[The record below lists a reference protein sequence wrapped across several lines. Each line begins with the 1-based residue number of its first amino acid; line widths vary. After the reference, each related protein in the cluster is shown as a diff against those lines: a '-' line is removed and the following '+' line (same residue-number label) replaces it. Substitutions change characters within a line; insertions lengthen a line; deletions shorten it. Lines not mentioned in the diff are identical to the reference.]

1 LKRLT
6 HSRASIF
13 WPEASQCH
21 EAPQELPA
29 AWLGLLAHAAQA
41 ALWSWQAPQA
51 GTGLAQTAGQLHWD
65 AALTRLLGAGQWQH
79 PADLLAPACR
89 SDLMVALERAQAAD
103 AVIELET
110 FAQTSAGTK
119 VPVRMLMRRSP
130 SGNRS
135 IWLGVLQDRREH
147 RLQLQEARQLRMQ
160 LGTTLASMTEAF
172 ATLDHEGRV
181 SYANEPACQLL
192 ACSRDQLL
200 GQRLWSEPAE
210 QAVAAGERLQ
220 QACRHALDNGEPAEF
235 ETFVQALDKW
245 IEVRLYPFD
254 EGLALHLH
262 DVSQRHQIQEQLL
275 LLHTCIARLND
286 TVLITEQRSGQPAR
300 IVFVN
305 QAFSRLTGYASQEVI
320 GRHPS
325 LLEGPLTQADALDR
339 IAHAMGR
346 WQAVRSELI
355 HYKKNGEIFW
365 VELEVVPIDESPR
378 GICHW
383 VTVGRDITAR
393 KAQDDAIEHLAF
405 YDPLTDLPNRQ
416 LLMRRLEAAL
426 SQTSA
431 RKAVGAL
438 MFIDLDHFKLLNDTL
453 GHDRGDLLLQQV
465 AERLRRCV
473 RPGDTVARLG
483 GDEFVV
489 VTLDPH
495 EGQAAGQRA
504 RQMAQTILG
513 ALAQPYE
520 LAGQPYH
527 GTCSIGVTLL
537 HDHAQGLA
545 DWLKQ
550 ADLAMYQAKAAGR
563 NTLCFFDPQM
573 QAAASA
579 KAALTAAL
587 REGLRERQF
596 VLHYQPQV
604 QASGCIIGAEALL
617 RWAHPDGLRGPDS
630 FIAQAEESGLILPL
644 GQWVLEQA
652 CEQLARWST
661 QPGRCDLR
669 LSINVSARQFLQ
681 PQFVE
686 QVLQCVAHHQI
697 DPRRLELEITESLL
711 ATDLAGTIARMK
723 ALRQAGLG
731 LAIDDFGMGYSALS
745 CLKHMPLQRLK
756 IDRSF
761 VQDMI
766 EDPRDAA
773 IARTIIELAA
783 DLGLQVLAE
792 GVETRAQR
800 DLLSRLGCQA
810 YQGFVFSPALPIEQF
825 ESLLAHWRPSEHRSA
840 QARPSGPRRASGRS
854 QRVSP
859 APQRPGGA
867 GAAQSGRHRQ
877 GGPRS

>member
-1 LKRLT
+1 LKRQT
-6 HSRASIF
+6 HPAAPLSRPDRPRHHDAAQ
-13 WPEASQCH
+13 EA
-21 EAPQELPA
+21 LPA
-29 AWLGLLAHAAQA
+29 AWLELLAHAAQA
-41 ALWSWQAPQA
+41 ALWTWHAPGA
-51 GTGLAQTAGQLHWD
+51 GLALATGRLRWD
-65 AALTRLLGAGQWQH
+65 AALTGLLGKPSAGQWRH

-89 SDLMVALERAQAAD
+89 GELMAALERTQAAG

-110 FAQTSAGTK
+110 FAQTSAGAK
-119 VPVRMLMRRSP
+119 RPVRLLMQRSP
-130 SGNRS
+130 SDDRCL
-135 IWLGVLQDRREH
+135 WLGVLQDRREH
-147 RLQLQEARQLRMQ
+147 RQQVQEARQLRMQ

-192 ACSRDQLL
+192 ACGRDQLL
-200 GQRLWSEPAE
+200 GQRLWSEPAK
-210 QAVAAGERLQ
+210 QAVGERLQ
-220 QACRHALDNGEPAEF
+220 QAGRQALDRGEPAEF
-235 ETFVQALDKW
+235 EAYLEALDKW

-254 EGLALHLH
+254 ECLALHLH

-339 IAHAMGR
+339 IARAMGQ
-346 WQAVRSELI
+346 WQAVRGELI

-426 SQTSA
+426 QHAQSERNAT
-431 RKAVGAL
+431 GAL

-489 VTLDPH
+489 VTLAQH
-495 EGQAAGQRA
+495 EGPSASEHA
-504 RQMAQTILG
+504 RQVAELILG
-513 ALAQPYE
+513 ALAQPYD

-537 HDHAQGLA
+537 YDHEQGLA

-604 QASGCIIGAEALL
+604 QASGCITGAEALL
-617 RWAHPDGLRGPDS
+617 RWAHPDGLRGPDG

-661 QPGRCDLR
+661 LPGRRDLR
-669 LSINVSARQFLQ
+669 LSVNVSARQFLQ

-686 QVLQCVAHHQI
+686 QVLQCAAHHRI
-697 DPRRLELEITESLL
+697 DPRLLELEITESLL
-711 ATDLAGTIARMK
+711 ATDLSGTIARMQ

-761 VQDMI
+761 VKDMI
-766 EDPRDAA
+766 EDARDAA

-783 DLGLQVLAE
+783 DLGLQVLA
-792 GVETRAQR
+792 
-800 DLLSRLGCQA
+800 
-810 YQGFVFSPALPIEQF
+810 LPIESF
-825 ESLLAHWRPSEHRSA
+825 ESLLDHWRPAEHRVD
-840 QARPSGPRRASGRS
+840 
-854 QRVSP
+854 QRQP
-859 APQRPGGA
+859 ERL
-867 GAAQSGRHRQ
+867 
-877 GGPRS
+877 

>member
-1 LKRLT
+1 MPHQHDPL
-6 HSRASIF
+6 
-13 WPEASQCH
+13 
-21 EAPQELPA
+21 QEQTA

-41 ALWSWQAPQA
+41 ALWSWQAPHPGAGLNAGLDAELDTESDTESDNQGAWAQA
-51 GTGLAQTAGQLHWD
+51 AGPLRWD
-65 AALTRLLGAGQWQH
+65 AALTQLLGEPDAGSHRWQH
-79 PADLLAPACR
+79 PADLLAPAGR
-89 SDLMVALERAQAAD
+89 SELTAALARTQAAG
-103 AVIELET
+103 ALIELET
-110 FAQTSAGTK
+110 FAQTRTGAK
-119 VPVRMLMRRSP
+119 LPVRLLMQHRP
-130 SGNRS
+130 SGGRS

-147 RLQLQEARQLRMQ
+147 RQQLQEARQLRMQ

-172 ATLDHEGRV
+172 ATLDHEARV
-181 SYANEPACQLL
+181 SYANEPARQLL
-192 ACSRDQLL
+192 ACGVEPLL
-200 GQRLWSEPAE
+200 GRRLWSEPP
-210 QAVAAGERLQ
+210 QPAGERLQ
-220 QACRHALDNGEPAEF
+220 LVCRQALDSGEPAEF
-235 ETFVQALDKW
+235 EAFVETLDKW

-254 EGLALHLH
+254 EGLALYLR
-262 DVSQRHQIQEQLL
+262 DVSQRRQIQEQLL

-286 TVLITEQRSGQPAR
+286 TVLITEQRMGKPAR

-305 QAFSRLTGYASQEVI
+305 QAFSRLTGYSSQEVI

-325 LLEGPLTQADALDR
+325 LLEGPLTQAATLDR
-339 IAHAMGR
+339 IARAMDR

-378 GICHW
+378 GVCHW

-416 LLMRRLEAAL
+416 LLMRQLEAAL
-426 SQTSA
+426 SRTQDRS
-431 RKAVGAL
+431 AVGAL
-438 MFIDLDHFKLLNDTL
+438 MFIDMDHFKLLNDTL

-465 AERLRRCV
+465 AARLRSCV
-473 RPGDTVARLG
+473 RAGDTVARLG

-489 VTLDPH
+489 VMMPLVQI
-495 EGQAAGQRA
+495 EGQAAGQHA
-504 RQMAQTILG
+504 RQVAELILS

-537 HDHAQGLA
+537 HDHEQGLA

-563 NTLCFFDPQM
+563 NTLCFFDPKM

-587 REGLRERQF
+587 REGLREQQF

-604 QASGCIIGAEALL
+604 QANGCITGAEALL
-617 RWAHPDGLRGPDS
+617 RWAHPEGLRGPDS

-652 CEQLARWST
+652 CRQLARWST
-661 QPGRCDLR
+661 QPGPRDLR

-681 PQFVE
+681 PQFVD
-686 QVLQCVAHHQI
+686 QVLQCVSHHQI
-697 DPRRLELEITESLL
+697 DPHRLELEITESLL
-711 ATDLAGTIARMK
+711 ATDLGGTIARMQ
-723 ALRQAGLG
+723 ALRQAGLS

-745 CLKHMPLQRLK
+745 YLKHMPLQRLK

-761 VQDMI
+761 VKDMI

-773 IARTIIELAA
+773 IARTIIELAT

-792 GVETRAQR
+792 GVETLAQR

-810 YQGFVFSPALPIEQF
+810 YQGFVFSPALPIAQF
-825 ESLLAHWRPSEHRSA
+825 ESLLSHWRPAEH
-840 QARPSGPRRASGRS
+840 QT
-854 QRVSP
+854 
-859 APQRPGGA
+859 APTPV
-867 GAAQSGRHRQ
+867 
-877 GGPRS
+877 

>member
-6 HSRASIF
+6 YPTVPPSGSGPPPH
-13 WPEASQCH
+13 H
-21 EAPQELPA
+21 DDLQEQPA
-29 AWLGLLAHAAQA
+29 AWLALLGHAAQA
-41 ALWSWQAPQA
+41 ALWSWQAPRA
-51 GTGLAQTAGQLHWD
+51 GAGLATATGQLRWD
-65 AALTRLLGAGQWQH
+65 AALPRLLGEPGAGRWQH

-89 SDLMVALERAQAAD
+89 GDLTAALEQAGGG
-103 AVIELET
+103 VIELET
-110 FAQTSAGTK
+110 FALTSAGARL
-119 VPVRMLMRRSP
+119 PVRLLMQRSP
-130 SGNRS
+130 AGRRP

-147 RLQLQEARQLRMQ
+147 RQQVQEARQLRMQ

-172 ATLDHEGRV
+172 ATLDHDGRV

-192 ACSRDQLL
+192 ACGRDQLL
-200 GQRLWSEPAE
+200 GQRLWSEPAK

-220 QACRHALDNGEPAEF
+220 QACRQSLNSGEPAEF
-235 ETFVQALDKW
+235 EAFIEPLDKW
-245 IEVRLYPFD
+245 VEVRLYPFD
-254 EGLALHLH
+254 EGLALYLH

-305 QAFSRLTGYASQEVI
+305 QAFSRLTGYASQEVV

-339 IAHAMGR
+339 IARAMGQ

-355 HYKKNGEIFW
+355 HYKKTGEIFW

-393 KAQDDAIEHLAF
+393 KAQDEAIEHLAF

-426 SQTSA
+426 QHTLD
-431 RKAVGAL
+431 RNAVGVL

-465 AERLRRCV
+465 AERLRKCV
-473 RPGDTVARLG
+473 GAGDTVARLG

-489 VTLDPH
+489 VMMPALQH
-495 EGQAAGQRA
+495 GGQAAGQRA
-504 RQMAQTILG
+504 QEVAERILG

-537 HDHAQGLA
+537 HDHEQGLA

-604 QASGCIIGAEALL
+604 QASGCITGAEALL
-617 RWAHPDGLRGPDS
+617 RWAHPEGLRGPNG

-661 QPGRCDLR
+661 QPGRRDLR
-669 LSINVSARQFLQ
+669 LSVNVSARQFLQ
-681 PQFVE
+681 PQFVQ

-711 ATDLAGTIARMK
+711 ATDLSGTIARMQ

-745 CLKHMPLQRLK
+745 YLKHMPLQRLK

-761 VQDMI
+761 VKDMI

-773 IARTIIELAA
+773 IARTIIELAT

-792 GVETRAQR
+792 GVETLAQR

-810 YQGFVFSPALPIEQF
+810 YQGFLFSPALPIEPF
-825 ESLLAHWRPSEHRSA
+825 ESLLAHWRPAEHRVA
-840 QARPSGPRRASGRS
+840 QGQPKSL
-854 QRVSP
+854 
-859 APQRPGGA
+859 
-867 GAAQSGRHRQ
+867 
-877 GGPRS
+877 

>member
-1 LKRLT
+1 M
-6 HSRASIF
+6 
-13 WPEASQCH
+13 
-21 EAPQELPA
+21 QELPT

-41 ALWSWQAPQA
+41 ALWSWQAPHPSA
-51 GTGLAQTAGQLHWD
+51 GLDIEFEAGLETQGASAQTAGPLHWD
-65 AALTRLLGAGQWQH
+65 AALTQLLGEPAAGSQRWQH

-89 SDLMVALERAQAAD
+89 GELTAALTRTQADGAL
-103 AVIELET
+103 IELET
-110 FAQTSAGTK
+110 FAQTRTGAK
-119 VPVRMLMRRSP
+119 LPVRLLMQHRP
-130 SGNRS
+130 SGGRL

-147 RLQLQEARQLRMQ
+147 RQQLQEARQLRMQ

-172 ATLDHEGRV
+172 ATLDHEARV
-181 SYANEPACQLL
+181 SYANEPAQQML
-192 ACSRDQLL
+192 AGNGEPLL
-200 GQRLWSEPAE
+200 GQPLWSEPA
-210 QAVAAGERLQ
+210 QPAGKRLQ
-220 QACRHALDNGEPAEF
+220 LACRQALDSGEPAEF
-235 ETFVQALDKW
+235 EVFVETLDKW

-254 EGLALHLH
+254 EGLALYLH
-262 DVSQRHQIQEQLL
+262 DVSQRRQIQEQLV

-286 TVLITEQRSGQPAR
+286 TVLITEQRIGKPAR

-305 QAFSRLTGYASQEVI
+305 QAFSRLTGYSSQEVI

-325 LLEGPLTQADALDR
+325 LLEGPLTQKVTLDR
-339 IAHAMGR
+339 IARAMDR
-346 WQAVRSELI
+346 WEAVRSELI
-355 HYKKNGEIFW
+355 HYKKNGDIFW

-378 GICHW
+378 GVCHW

-416 LLMRRLEAAL
+416 LLMRQLEAAL
-426 SQTSA
+426 SRTQGRSA
-431 RKAVGAL
+431 IGAL

-465 AERLRRCV
+465 AARLRSCV

-489 VTLDPH
+489 VTLVQH
-495 EGQAAGQRA
+495 EGQAADQHA
-504 RQMAQTILG
+504 RQ
-513 ALAQPYE
+513 
-520 LAGQPYH
+520 
-527 GTCSIGVTLL
+527 V
-537 HDHAQGLA
+537 
-545 DWLKQ
+545 

-563 NTLCFFDPQM
+563 NTLCFFDPKM

-604 QASGCIIGAEALL
+604 HANGCITGAEALL
-617 RWAHPDGLRGPDS
+617 RWAHPQGLRGPNS
-630 FIAQAEESGLILPL
+630 FIAQAEENGLILPL

-652 CEQLARWST
+652 CRQLASWST
-661 QPGRCDLR
+661 QPDRRDLR

-686 QVLQCVAHHQI
+686 QVLQCVSHHQI

-711 ATDLAGTIARMK
+711 ATDLGGTIARMQT
-723 ALRQAGLG
+723 LRQAGLS

-761 VQDMI
+761 IKDMI

-773 IARTIIELAA
+773 IARTIIELAT

-810 YQGFVFSPALPIEQF
+810 YQGFVFSPALPIAQF
-825 ESLLAHWRPSEHRSA
+825 ESLLSHWRPAEH
-840 QARPSGPRRASGRS
+840 QT
-854 QRVSP
+854 
-859 APQRPGGA
+859 APT
-867 GAAQSGRHRQ
+867 SV
-877 GGPRS
+877 